1 MPLYSLVKIVHI
13 SCVIISLSGFAI
25 RGMLKLSGSGI
36 LQNKLVRVLPH
47 IVDTVLLVS
56 AITLVVMS
64 GMYPWLVGWVG
75 VKLIALIAYILAG
88 SIFMRSRQKSAAQY
102 SWFAISLLLAGYIVV
117 VALTK
122 SASAGF

>member
-1 MPLYSLVKIVHI
+1 MLYSLVKIIHI

-25 RGMLKLSGSGI
+25 RGALKLKNPEI

-47 IVDTVLLVS
+47 VVDTFLLVS

-88 SIFMRSRQKSAAQY
+88 SIFMRAQQKSLAQY
-102 SWFAISLLLAGYIVV
+102 SWFAVSLLLAGYIVL
-117 VALTK
+117 VALSK
-122 SASAGF
+122 SPAAGL

>member
-122 SASAGF
+122 SALAGF

>member
-13 SCVIISLSGFAI
+13 SCVIISLSGFAV

>member
-1 MPLYSLVKIVHI
+1 MPLYSLVKIIHI

-25 RGMLKLSGSGI
+25 RGILKLSGSGI

-47 IVDTVLLVS
+47 IVDTVLLIS

-64 GMYPWLVGWVG
+64 GMYPWLVSWVG
-75 VKLIALIAYILAG
+75 VKLVALVAYILAG
-88 SIFMRSRQKSAAQY
+88 SIFMRARQNSTEQY
-102 SWFAISLLLAGYIVV
+102 GWFAISLLLAGYIVV